1 MCLKAVLLTIL
12 QYYTTHRNPM
22 GLESKF
28 WNKLGFILI
37 LAHFPATWELKIWKL
52 SNFGQNHFSD
62 FETPFLTGLVIGIS
76 DLNVMFKGR
85 GPICMQYIGKIQASQ
100 SQKIELFCH
109 LCVLPAIR
117 GFYCVYTNKNQNRR
131 LMPVKQLISE
141 SRCNLYL
148 KRVQASLQSYIKLYC
163 NKLFYTRHAC

>member
-37 LAHFPATWELKIWKL
+37 LAHFPATWELKIWKF

-62 FETPFLTGLVIGIS
+62 FETPFLAGLMNADWRVLQSLVFTQQKLLIKGPCIYKQIS
-76 DLNVMFKGR
+76 QSLLEMLKFCQKPSKTFFVFQS
-85 GPICMQYIGKIQASQ
+85 PICIYSNIHGTIFTYLFICVKI
-100 SQKIELFCH
+100 INFH
-109 LCVLPAIR
+109 VLY
-117 GFYCVYTNKNQNRR
+117 F
-131 LMPVKQLISE
+131 
-141 SRCNLYL
+141 L
-148 KRVQASLQSYIKLYC
+148 KSPS
-163 NKLFYTRHAC
+163 

>member
-37 LAHFPATWELKIWKL
+37 LAHFPATWELKIWKF

-62 FETPFLTGLVIGIS
+62 FETPFLTGLVQPIGYKRTGQNHVHI
-76 DLNVMFKGR
+76 LYVVVR
-85 GPICMQYIGKIQASQ
+85 RPYINELSFIIVEFSFHAEKKKFIVWRSENLFSCPRAGKQAVFQ
-100 SQKIELFCH
+100 LQEWKIDE
-109 LCVLPAIR
+109 
-117 GFYCVYTNKNQNRR
+117 
-131 LMPVKQLISE
+131 
-141 SRCNLYL
+141 
-148 KRVQASLQSYIKLYC
+148 
-163 NKLFYTRHAC
+163 